1 MQIPEFSA
9 QHGQQLSSYLA
20 SHDGA
25 MTLVQSKG
33 YLFAV
38 ICSPEPLGVH
48 EWLEQIVP
56 NTNGQLEEQ
65 VLFAFMALYHQIS
78 EQVYETGF
86 KLPVSLQVNG
96 EDDSYLDL
104 HECQQWCQGFVQGA
118 QSYIDKLLQADT
130 LTADLTEALQ
140 TAYASLG
147 FFALDPQ
154 LISTI
159 AQQNQLS
166 DVQLSQQQFAVMGDF
181 ALGFAELIEI
191 IAVQSGLYTDEEES
205 WS

>member
-1 MQIPEFSA
+1 MQTPEFTA
-9 QHGQQLSSYLA
+9 QHAQQLANYLA
-20 SHDGA
+20 SRSRA

-38 ICSPEPLGVH
+38 ICSPEPLDVH
-48 EWLEQIVP
+48 QWLEQIDP
-56 NTNGQLEEQ
+56 DAGGQLDEQ
-65 VLFAFMALYHQIS
+65 LLFAFMALYHQIS

-86 KLPVSLQVNG
+86 KLPISLKRNINDNSQ
-96 EDDSYLDL
+96 LDL
-104 HECQQWCQGFVQGA
+104 VECRQWCQGFVQGA
-118 QSYIDKLLQADT
+118 QGYIDKLLQAE
-130 LTADLTEALQ
+130 LSADLTEALQ

-154 LISTI
+154 LIATI

-166 DVQLSQQQFAVMGDF
+166 EMQLSEQQFALMGDF

-191 IAVQSGLYTDEEES
+191 IAVQSGLYADEEDG

>member
-1 MQIPEFSA
+1 MQIPEFTQ
-9 QHGQQLSSYLA
+9 QHGQQLSTYLA
-20 SHDGA
+20 SRNGA
-25 MTLVQSKG
+25 MTFVQSQG

-38 ICSPEPLGVH
+38 ICSPEPLDVH

-56 NTNGQLEEQ
+56 DTHGQLEEQ
-65 VLFAFMALYHQIS
+65 TLFAFMALYHQIS

-86 KLPVSLQVNG
+86 KLPVSLLVSDQ
-96 EDDSYLDL
+96 DDSYLDL

-118 QSYIDKLLQADT
+118 QVYIDKLMQADA
-130 LTADLTEALQ
+130 LTTDLTDALQ

-147 FFALDPQ
+147 FFALEPQ
-154 LISTI
+154 LITTI

-166 DVQLSQQQFAVMGDF
+166 EIQLCQQQYELMGDF

-191 IAVQSGLYTDEEES
+191 IAVQSGLYADEENG

>member
-1 MQIPEFSA
+1 MQIPEFTQ
-9 QHGQQLSSYLA
+9 QHGQQLSAYLA
-20 SHDGA
+20 SRNGA
-25 MTLVQSKG
+25 MTLVQSQG

-38 ICSPEPLGVH
+38 ICSPEPLDVH
-48 EWLEQIVP
+48 EWLERIVP
-56 NTNGQLEEQ
+56 DTHDQLEEQ
-65 VLFAFMALYHQIS
+65 TLFALMALYHQIS

-86 KLPVSLQVNG
+86 KLPVSLQVSDQ
-96 EDDSYLDL
+96 DDSYLDL

-118 QSYIDKLLQADT
+118 QVYINKLMQADA
-130 LTADLTEALQ
+130 LTADLTDTLQ

-147 FFALDPQ
+147 FFALEPQ
-154 LISTI
+154 LITTI

-166 DVQLSQQQFAVMGDF
+166 EIQLSQQQYELMGDF

-191 IAVQSGLYTDEEES
+191 IAVQSGLYADEEDG